1 MNKYRGFV
9 TERSAKALVLKELK
23 RSGIARTR
31 DFESLGVSRKQI
43 RRLAD
48 KGIVERVSWGLYR
61 RPNATLDQ
69 WHSFAEAARRVPGGV
84 ICLLSALRFHDLT
97 TQNPWEIWM
106 AIEGKAWRP
115 PRGNPPIRI
124 VHASGAAFR
133 EGTEKHRVGG
143 VPVRVYGVA
152 KSVTD
157 CFKYRNKVGLDV
169 ALEALREAWR
179 ARRFTMEEI
188 GRFARI
194 CRVEKVMRPYLEAL
208 VA

>member
-152 KSVTD
+152 KTVTD

>member
-1 MNKYRGFV
+1 MDKYRGSV
-9 TERSAKALVLKELK
+9 TESYAKALVLKELK
-23 RSGIARTR
+23 RSGVARTR
-31 DFESLGVSRKQI
+31 DFERLGVSRKQV
-43 RRLAD
+43 RRLSE
-48 KGIVERVSWGLYR
+48 KGVVERVSWGLYR
-61 RPNATLDQ
+61 RPNANFDQ
-69 WHSFAEAARRVPGGV
+69 WQSFAEAARRVPRGV
-84 ICLLSALRFHDLT
+84 VCLISALRFHDLT

-115 PRGNPPIRI
+115 PRGNPPIRL

-143 VPVRVYGVA
+143 IPVRVYGVA
-152 KSVTD
+152 KTVAD

-169 ALEALREAWR
+169 SLEALRAGWR
-179 ARRFTMEEI
+179 AKRFTMEEI

>member
-9 TERSAKALVLKELK
+9 AERSAKALVLKELK

-152 KSVTD
+152 KTVTD

>member
-1 MNKYRGFV
+1 MNTYRGFV

-124 VHASGAAFR
+124 VQASGAAFR

-152 KSVTD
+152 KTVTD

>member
-124 VHASGAAFR
+124 VHTSGAAFR

-152 KSVTD
+152 KTVTD

>member
-1 MNKYRGFV
+1 M

-124 VHASGAAFR
+124 VQASGAAFR

-152 KSVTD
+152 KTVTD